1 MKTLHLS
8 IFTILMTFLVAA
20 VSFSPQ
26 DAHAQSVTVYTDK
39 PSYSYGDNYTI
50 SGKVNPVVPNHVIS
64 IVILSPNYPH
74 PASVSLVPNSD
85 GSYLYT
91 LPLKFNDVLAGN
103 FTVIA
108 QYAGAKNQTTFSYIG
123 LPCNQLNNPGNI
135 YSAPIIRGP
144 ASNPRIIDSFGNAI
158 TGPVK
163 VGQQIQIT
171 YDLANGLNCA
181 QPFAYLVQIQDL
193 NGITVSLSW
202 ITGTLLAGQ
211 SLNPAQSWTPQ
222 YNGTY
227 TAQIFTWQ
235 RLDNPNALAPPVSV
249 TFDVVP
255 KSNLIQSSQVVPLV
269 VSSTRAG
276 FIPLNI
282 TVGNGPEGIG
292 VNPVTKMVYIAND
305 DNSSVSV
312 INATTNSIVATIKVG
327 TNPQGVGVNPKTN
340 MIYVTTNG
348 ESDQEDGNVSVIN
361 GSNNNV
367 IANVSLA
374 TEPFDVAVNPLTNMI
389 YVTTSGVNASLAVIN
404 GSSYHLVA
412 KIPFN
417 AMEIEM
423 VDVNPLNN
431 LVYMTYSFYH
441 FYSVSNQTSRGLVAI
456 INGSSNDIIDN
467 IQVGSAPYG
476 IGINPKTNMIYVAN
490 SGDNTISVI
499 NGITRTIVKTI
510 PVGSTP
516 VGLRVDTQKD
526 MVFVANPGKNTV
538 SVINGTTNS
547 LTSTISGFRNPR
559 LLGVNPTAST
569 IYVDNSDS
577 NFITKLTYVKDCIGE
592 CEKASTLSYNEIIAL
607 PPLQQF
613 ESGIDPFKTQCKN
626 GLVLVIAADDGSPAC
641 VKTDTA
647 FRLSA
652 LEWGYPPSPFITKT
666 DLLNSTIS
674 GGKIKEF
681 QYDPQSASI
690 IIKIQTVSDGSLMV
704 TIPKIITDLNPSHK
718 PFKDFHTVLVDGME
732 ENIDLIPTANGSS
745 FTIPFTNGTQEIE
758 IIGNQVGQ
766 QN

>member
-158 TGPVK
+158 T
-163 VGQQIQIT
+163 
-171 YDLANGLNCA
+171 
-181 QPFAYLVQIQDL
+181 
-193 NGITVSLSW
+193 
-202 ITGTLLAGQ
+202 
-211 SLNPAQSWTPQ
+211 
-222 YNGTY
+222 
-227 TAQIFTWQ
+227 
-235 RLDNPNALAPPVSV
+235 LAPPVSV

-389 YVTTSGVNASLAVIN
+389 YVTTSGVNSSLSVIN
-404 GSSYHLVA
+404 GSSYNLVA

-490 SGDNTISVI
+490 SGDN
-499 NGITRTIVKTI
+499 
-510 PVGSTP
+510 
-516 VGLRVDTQKD
+516 
-526 MVFVANPGKNTV
+526 
-538 SVINGTTNS
+538 
-547 LTSTISGFRNPR
+547 
-559 LLGVNPTAST
+559 
-569 IYVDNSDS
+569 
-577 NFITKLTYVKDCIGE
+577 
-592 CEKASTLSYNEIIAL
+592 
-607 PPLQQF
+607 
-613 ESGIDPFKTQCKN
+613 
-626 GLVLVIAADDGSPAC
+626 
-641 VKTDTA
+641 
-647 FRLSA
+647 
-652 LEWGYPPSPFITKT
+652 
-666 DLLNSTIS
+666 
-674 GGKIKEF
+674 
-681 QYDPQSASI
+681 
-690 IIKIQTVSDGSLMV
+690 
-704 TIPKIITDLNPSHK
+704 
-718 PFKDFHTVLVDGME
+718 
-732 ENIDLIPTANGSS
+732 
-745 FTIPFTNGTQEIE
+745 
-758 IIGNQVGQ
+758 
-766 QN
+766 